1 VSQSIKRDNEWA
13 ATKELA
19 SNISGIFPGRFAEIG
34 EKILSYLFKPPDS
47 PLLLDRSRVVDDYK
61 LAIDTTLAAE
71 SDDALSATVDHQ
83 LIEPSQDKIS
93 ALELSL
99 TPSILAPDTDS
110 DARRSAEMDDL
121 KDRQRRAIETIEQDL
136 AARSAAG
143 KASKSAQPDP
153 APNHEQS
160 EGAASG
166 EQNTDAAK
174 TVESKDGKH
183 SLKYELGEFQG
194 ASQLLTAIL
203 QLTNQKDAK
212 QLALY
217 SDSIVRFGKL
227 YNDYFVEETIG
238 PMAFAGGWATIVLGI
253 MNSGAAEDER
263 AAIFGGLKSLAESLN
278 ELRSL
283 FVTGISQID
292 TKLDSIIGVQ
302 VVFGQDVDVQLGQ
315 LRDLS
320 LQQLASIQGLSSKFS
335 AAELDNAEQA
345 YERVVLEENKS
356 IVSKC
361 ALIGGSSQELDACK
375 KQLYGTLFFGTRS
388 GAEEAWKVTQAAAPN
403 IYATRDAAR
412 YADAILTAF
421 LHENAAPPEH
431 RFISYAKLQQEL
443 PAGFVSPLMWLS
455 TLREFKSQIVL
466 AHLPI
471 GDEDRQLLS
480 EVANDGKVLQT
491 VLGKVGKEGIKDA
504 WAQYLEAVVALRQH
518 GEKCIVV

>member
-1 VSQSIKRDNEWA
+1 MSQSIKRDNEWA

-263 AAIFGGLKSLAESLN
+263 AE
-278 ELRSL
+278 
-283 FVTGISQID
+283 
-292 TKLDSIIGVQ
+292 
-302 VVFGQDVDVQLGQ
+302 
-315 LRDLS
+315 
-320 LQQLASIQGLSSKFS
+320 
-335 AAELDNAEQA
+335 
-345 YERVVLEENKS
+345 
-356 IVSKC
+356 
-361 ALIGGSSQELDACK
+361 
-375 KQLYGTLFFGTRS
+375 
-388 GAEEAWKVTQAAAPN
+388 
-403 IYATRDAAR
+403 
-412 YADAILTAF
+412 
-421 LHENAAPPEH
+421 
-431 RFISYAKLQQEL
+431 
-443 PAGFVSPLMWLS
+443 
-455 TLREFKSQIVL
+455 
-466 AHLPI
+466 
-471 GDEDRQLLS
+471 
-480 EVANDGKVLQT
+480 
-491 VLGKVGKEGIKDA
+491 
-504 WAQYLEAVVALRQH
+504 H
-518 GEKCIVV
+518 GEKYIVV